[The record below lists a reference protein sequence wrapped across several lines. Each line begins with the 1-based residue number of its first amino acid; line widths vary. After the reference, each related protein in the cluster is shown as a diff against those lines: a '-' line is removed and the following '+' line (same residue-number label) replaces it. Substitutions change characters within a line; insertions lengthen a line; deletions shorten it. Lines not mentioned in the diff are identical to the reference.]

1 MNDKFKDE
9 KTTRSGLNV
18 ESTYTHSDNNDKI
31 HHEIP
36 GEFPYTR
43 GIWKDM
49 YRGRLWTMRQ
59 YAGFASPEASNN
71 RYKYLLDQGQ
81 TGLSIAFDLPTQ
93 MGYDSDNKIARSE
106 VGRVG
111 VPICSLADMEILF
124 EDIPLEEIS
133 TSMTINATAP
143 ILLAL
148 YVALAVKKGVG
159 LDKLRGTIQNDI
171 LKEFIARGTH
181 IFPPEPSVRLVTDLV
196 MYCSKELPLWN
207 TISVSGYHMS
217 EAGAT
222 AVQELAF
229 TFSNAIAYVKSVLE
243 RGLDINAFVPRF
255 SFFFVAQTNLIEEVA
270 KFRAARRIWAKIIR
284 DRFGSSDIKSTRLR
298 FHAQTAGV
306 TLTAQQPQ
314 NNLIRTT
321 IQALAA
327 ILGGAQSLHVN
338 SFDEALGLPTE
349 ESVELSLRTQQI
361 LAFESGITDTVDPLG
376 GSYFVEDLTNRI
388 EKLSFDYI
396 NQIEETGGA
405 VNAIKNGFQSNEI
418 HNSAYKLQKDI
429 EDGKNI
435 VVGVNKYESSDN
447 MKIMQAQNIDKNDI
461 SKHLNRLYEVRNNRN
476 ENVIRTSLKELEEV
490 ASTENANTMP
500 FIIKCVEAYAT
511 LGEIS
516 DVLRKVFGKYDG

>member
-1 MNDKFKDE
+1 M
-9 KTTRSGLNV
+9 
-18 ESTYTHSDNNDKI
+18 
-31 HHEIP
+31 
-36 GEFPYTR
+36 
-43 GIWKDM
+43 
-49 YRGRLWTMRQ
+49 
-59 YAGFASPEASNN
+59 
-71 RYKYLLDQGQ
+71 DQGQ

-243 RGLDINAFVPRF
+243 RGLD
-255 SFFFVAQTNLIEEVA
+255 
-270 KFRAARRIWAKIIR
+270 
-284 DRFGSSDIKSTRLR
+284 
-298 FHAQTAGV
+298 
-306 TLTAQQPQ
+306 
-314 NNLIRTT
+314 
-321 IQALAA
+321 
-327 ILGGAQSLHVN
+327 
-338 SFDEALGLPTE
+338 
-349 ESVELSLRTQQI
+349 LSL
-361 LAFESGITDTVDPLG
+361 
-376 GSYFVEDLTNRI
+376 
-388 EKLSFDYI
+388 
-396 NQIEETGGA
+396 
-405 VNAIKNGFQSNEI
+405 I
-418 HNSAYKLQKDI
+418 H
-429 EDGKNI
+429 
-435 VVGVNKYESSDN
+435 
-447 MKIMQAQNIDKNDI
+447 I
-461 SKHLNRLYEVRNNRN
+461 SEPTRPY
-476 ENVIRTSLKELEEV
+476 
-490 ASTENANTMP
+490 
-500 FIIKCVEAYAT
+500 
-511 LGEIS
+511 
-516 DVLRKVFGKYDG
+516 